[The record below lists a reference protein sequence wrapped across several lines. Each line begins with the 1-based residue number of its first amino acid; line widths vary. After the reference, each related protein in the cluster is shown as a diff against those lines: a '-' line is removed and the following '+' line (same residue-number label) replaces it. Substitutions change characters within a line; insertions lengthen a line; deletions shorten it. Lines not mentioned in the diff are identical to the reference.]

1 MGLYDT
7 SLLDKILVWWYYV
20 LERRVK
26 TLASFV
32 SKRKRGKRPP
42 SKKDDMAQIV
52 KQINKEIR
60 DVNDMLKR
68 LYRHGEKNTWASKRL
83 LARLNTVRRA
93 VNPKTKQLRAI
104 DLNRRLTVGEIREYQ
119 KSLQAFKESETST
132 MKGIQEVK
140 NKTLQ
145 RIKQS
150 VSKVDEQGKLIMPT
164 DKQTEALYTM
174 FYDKNYQTVT
184 DTLTPSELWRLAMAA
199 HEKNIEPE
207 DFVDFVIKNHGDI
220 EDQDVKDAL
229 EAVYKNFIDE
239 FEEESE

>member
-1 MGLYDT
+1 M
-7 SLLDKILVWWYYV
+7 
-20 LERRVK
+20 
-26 TLASFV
+26 ASFV

-42 SKKDDMAQIV
+42 TKKDDMAQIV

-60 DVNDMLKR
+60 DVNDMLDR

-104 DLNRRLTVGEIREYQ
+104 DLNRKLTVGEIREYQ
-119 KSLQAFKESETST
+119 KSMEAFKQSETST
-132 MKGIQEVK
+132 MKGIREAK

-174 FYDKNYQTVT
+174 FYDKNYLTVT
-184 DTLTPSELWRLAMAA
+184 DTLTPSELWRLSMAA
-199 HEKNIEPE
+199 YEKNIEPE
-207 DFVDFVIKNHGDI
+207 DFVDFVIKNHGYI
-220 EDQDVKDAL
+220 EDQDVKDAV
-229 EAVYKNFIDE
+229 EAVYRNFINE
-239 FEEESE
+239 FGVKV

>member
-1 MGLYDT
+1 M
-7 SLLDKILVWWYYV
+7 
-20 LERRVK
+20 
-26 TLASFV
+26 ASFI

-42 SKKDDMAQIV
+42 TKKDDMAQIV
-52 KQINKEIR
+52 RQINKEIR
-60 DVNDMLKR
+60 DVNDMLER

-93 VNPKTKQLRAI
+93 VNPKTKQLRVV
-104 DLNRRLTVGEIREYQ
+104 DLNRKLTVGEIREYQ

-132 MKGIQEVK
+132 IKGIREAK
-140 NKTLQ
+140 MRTLQ
-145 RIKQS
+145 NIKRS
-150 VSKVDEQGKLIMPT
+150 VSKVDEQGKIIMPT

-174 FYDKNYQTVT
+174 FYDKNYQTVS
-184 DTLTPSELWRLAMAA
+184 DTIPPSELWRLAMAA
-199 HEKNIEPE
+199 HEKNLETE